1 MIATRLAPFCPCRE
15 TTKSSV
21 APPAC
26 CTPPRLSEP
35 PEGDSLDVVP
45 PMDLNSLLY
54 LRKGELVSSHDKR
67 PYPDTP
73 HTHRAWARNETT
85 SAETAPWQRP
95 RTLSV
100 KGRDTYLL

>member
-1 MIATRLAPFCPCRE
+1 MEVESCLPRSDSAADVLVLTC
-15 TTKSSV
+15 V
-21 APPAC
+21 
-26 CTPPRLSEP
+26 TPPRLSEP
-35 PEGDSLDVVP
+35 PGGDSLDVVP